1 MKTYGSEF
9 RRLTGL
15 TMTLPLIE
23 TLPSISI
30 NERPARECNFRLN
43 GDVFLTITSPFI
55 LNEAFT
61 TRCYSGDR
69 HRC

>member
-1 MKTYGSEF
+1 MKTYESEF

-30 NERPARECNFRLN
+30 NERPARECNSPLN
-43 GDVFLTITSPFI
+43 CDVFLTITSPFI

-61 TRCYSGDR
+61 NRCDSGDR